1 MLNSII
7 DWSARNRFLVLLA
20 TLFITLAGIYA
31 LIKTPLDALPDLSD
45 VQVIVYTE
53 YSGQAPQVVEDQV
66 TYPLTTAMLAVP
78 KSKVVRGFSFFGAS
92 FVYVIFEDGTDIYW
106 ARSRVLEYLN
116 SIAGRLPKNVS
127 PQLGPD
133 ATGVGWVYQYA
144 VLSEKHNLAELR
156 TMQDWYLR
164 YQLTKAHGVA
174 EVASIGGFV
183 QQYQVTVDPV
193 KLRAY
198 NIPLSKVSQV
208 IRDSNRD
215 VGGRVI
221 EMAETEYMV
230 RGKGYLRGKSDI
242 ENLVVKADRG
252 TPVLLRDIAR
262 VELGP
267 DERRGLTELNGEGEV
282 VSGIVMA
289 RFGHQTEDCRGLR
302 RATGWRDD
310 KGGVR
315 PLRVD
320 SARHSDAQT
329 HVAGGRHH
337 RRRRVYGVLD
347 ACAQRAGRHRDAAHR
362 RVDRLHRDAFARA
375 ELQHHEPGRDC
386 HCHRRD
392 GGCGHR
398 DDRERA

>member
-1 MLNSII
+1 MIARLIR
-7 DWSARNRFLVLLA
+7 WSANNIVLIVVVT
-20 TLFITLAGIYA
+20 TLIAVAGVYA
-31 LIKTPLDALPDLSD
+31 VRQVPLDAIPDLSD
-45 VQVIVYTE
+45 TQVIIYTE
-53 YSGQAPQVVEDQV
+53 FSGQAPQVIEDQV
-66 TYPLTTAMLAVP
+66 TYPLATAMLSVP
-78 KSKVVRGFSFFGAS
+78 RSRVVRGFSYFGAS
-92 FVYVIFEDGTDIYW
+92 FVYVIFEEGTDIYW

-116 SIAGRLPKNVS
+116 SIAGRMPNGVS

-144 VLSEKHNLAELR
+144 VLSAKHNLAELR
-156 TMQDWYLR
+156 TIQDWYLR

-193 KLRAY
+193 RLRAY

-242 ENLVVKADRG
+242 EDLVVKSERG

-267 DERRGLTELNGEGEV
+267 DERRGISELNGEGEV
-282 VSGIVMA
+282 VSGIAMA
-289 RFGHQTEDCRGLR
+289 RYGQNALEVIQNIKNKIAEISAGLPE
-302 RATGWRDD
+302 
-310 KGGVR
+310 GV
-315 PLRVD
+315 
-320 SARHSDAQT
+320 SIQ
-329 HVAGGRHH
+329 G
-337 RRRRVYGVLD
+337 VYD
-347 ACAQRAGRHRDAAHR
+347 
-362 RVDRLHRDAFARA
+362 
-375 ELQHHEPGRDC
+375 
-386 HCHRRD
+386 
-392 GGCGHR
+392 
-398 DDRERA
+398 